1 MMWTGSGLRSPNIP
15 PSPNISTL
23 LHSSINLVLIDLD
36 QEEDQNHRKQRKR
49 EFLAI
54 QWLGRSAFTA
64 VGPGSVPDWA
74 TKISQALWCSQKNT
88 KYKKQTKKRIYVE
101 IRKFHKET
109 PRSQLL
115 SYMPATSGFT
125 SSSPLHLLSLTLFFR
140 VPLSLARTLNREAH
154 SWSPPQ
160 VQVRRAVFE
169 GSTKVLFIE

>member
-88 KYKKQTKKRIYVE
+88 KNKQKKEFMWKSGNSIKK
-101 IRKFHKET
+101 HLG
-109 PRSQLL
+109 PSSL
-115 SYMPATSGFT
+115 ATCQPPLGSPLPHLCTYCHSHCSSGF
-125 SSSPLHLLSLTLFFR
+125 LSLWPGLWIGKHTADPHLR
-140 VPLSLARTLNREAH
+140 SR
-154 SWSPPQ
+154 
-160 VQVRRAVFE
+160 
-169 GSTKVLFIE
+169 